1 MPKSQAAPVTQD
13 AAIQEMNRLLF
24 DAPIAELAE
33 SQGISIDEAVRLRV
47 EKSIEAAP
55 LPIEVSVRPVE
66 PMGSLRG
73 YASVNIGGIVVDD
86 FKVVDGKNGM
96 FLSPPSK
103 ESTRTRSGYRA
114 TTRVMS
120 RALQERLDA
129 LTVDAYNAAVEQIVA
144 KAEALRPAPIREQMA
159 RAGREADRANASRP
173 APEKGK
179 VARDERLGAFGT
191 KCPRR
196 PGGPGEVRPLPDGRH
211 RGAALPAPA
220 LG

>member
-1 MPKSQAAPVTQD
+1 MPKNQTAPITQD

-24 DAPIAELAE
+24 EAPIAELAE
-33 SQGISIDEAVRLRV
+33 SQGISVDEAVKLRV

-55 LPIEVSVRPVE
+55 LPIEVTVRPIE

-103 ESTRTRSGYRA
+103 ESNRTRSGYRA
-114 TTRVMS
+114 TTRVTS

-179 VARDERLGAFGT
+179 EARDDR
-191 KCPRR
+191 
-196 PGGPGEVRPLPDGRH
+196 
-211 RGAALPAPA
+211 
-220 LG
+220 

>member
-1 MPKSQAAPVTQD
+1 MPKSQAAPIAQD

-55 LPIEVSVRPVE
+55 LPIEVTVRPIE

-103 ESTRTRSGYRA
+103 ESNRTRSGYRA
-114 TTRVMS
+114 TTRVTS

-129 LTVDAYNAAVEQIVA
+129 LTVDAYNAAVEQLVA
-144 KAEALRPAPIREQMA
+144 RAEALRPAPIREQMA
-159 RAGREADRANASRP
+159 QAAQAADKANAERP
-173 APEKGK
+173 ATDRGK
-179 VARDERLGAFGT
+179 EARDDR
-191 KCPRR
+191 
-196 PGGPGEVRPLPDGRH
+196 
-211 RGAALPAPA
+211 
-220 LG
+220 

>member
-1 MPKSQAAPVTQD
+1 MPKNQAAPITQD

-24 DAPIAELAE
+24 EAPIAELAE
-33 SQGISIDEAVRLRV
+33 SQGISIDEAVKLRV

-55 LPIEVSVRPVE
+55 LPIEVTVRPIE

-103 ESTRTRSGYRA
+103 ESNRTRSGYRA
-114 TTRVMS
+114 TTRVTS

-129 LTVDAYNAAVEQIVA
+129 LTVDAYNAAVEQLVARAEALRPAPIRLYVKVPRVPQVLVA
-144 KAEALRPAPIREQMA
+144 KAEALRPAPIREQLA
-159 RAGREADRANASRP
+159 QAAQAADKANAERP
-173 APEKGK
+173 APDKGK
-179 VARDERLGAFGT
+179 ETRDDR
-191 KCPRR
+191 
-196 PGGPGEVRPLPDGRH
+196 
-211 RGAALPAPA
+211 
-220 LG
+220 

>member
-1 MPKSQAAPVTQD
+1 MPKSQAAPIAQD

-55 LPIEVSVRPVE
+55 LPIEVTVRPIE

-103 ESTRTRSGYRA
+103 ESNRTRSGYRA
-114 TTRVMS
+114 TTRVTS

-129 LTVDAYNAAVEQIVA
+129 LTVDAYNAAVEQLVA
-144 KAEALRPAPIREQMA
+144 RAEALRPAPIREQMA
-159 RAGREADRANASRP
+159 QAAQAADKANAERP
-173 APEKGK
+173 APDRGK
-179 VARDERLGAFGT
+179 EARDDR
-191 KCPRR
+191 
-196 PGGPGEVRPLPDGRH
+196 
-211 RGAALPAPA
+211 
-220 LG
+220 

>member
-1 MPKSQAAPVTQD
+1 MPNNQAAPITQD
-13 AAIQEMNRLLF
+13 AAIREMNRLLF
-24 DAPIAELAE
+24 EAPIAELAE
-33 SQGISIDEAVRLRV
+33 SQGISIDEAVKLRV
-47 EKSIEAAP
+47 EKSVEAAP
-55 LPIEVSVRPVE
+55 LPIEVTVRPIE

-103 ESTRTRSGYRA
+103 EAPGTRRGYRS

-129 LTVDAYNAAVEQIVA
+129 LTVDAYNAAVEQLVA

-159 RAGREADRANASRP
+159 RAAQEADRANTSRP

-179 VARDERLGAFGT
+179 EARDER
-191 KCPRR
+191 
-196 PGGPGEVRPLPDGRH
+196 
-211 RGAALPAPA
+211 
-220 LG
+220 